1 MLKPGSAHPEA
12 VTQSCLVPSLAL
24 ALLLA
29 GCGGAGGGGVGTVPA
44 PPPAPTPAPA
54 PAPAPTPTPSAFDT
68 VEYRRSNGAVQV
80 QALAA
85 YDRGFSG
92 SGITVAVIDSG
103 VNPALA
109 EFSGRISPASR
120 DVAAARALADERGHG
135 TSVTG
140 ILLAA
145 RNGVN
150 MHGVAPQATLLA
162 LRADTPG
169 SCDDQGCSYASPA
182 IAAGLQA
189 AADARARVV
198 NMSLGGGS
206 TTAAVRAAAGQLA
219 SAGSILVLSA
229 GNEGLSTP
237 QSFANQLIAVS
248 QATTIVVGAVNASNE
263 IASFSNRAGVLAPN
277 YLVAPGV
284 ELRSFNQDGATFLYS
299 GTSVAA
305 PVVSGA
311 AALLAQAFPALSGA
325 QIVDILLRSADD
337 LGATGT
343 DEIYGRGLLNI
354 ARAFQPLGTSSIGGQ
369 TVAITT
375 GGSLGA
381 ALGDGGP
388 LTSELA
394 DVVIEDGY
402 GRAFAVDLSQGL
414 VTAPP
419 GRLAAQ
425 LLATPV
431 ESAVTSSGGTSTAFS
446 LLGDNRGLWSGDRAT
461 MAALAPGQ
469 QLQASPVGHVRLM
482 LSGGPVLVAGHGE
495 AVAGL
500 LALADPSGRSAVLIT
515 ADPALPLGSR
525 PLGAAALSQP
535 LGGGFTLAAGFG
547 QSMLPAQDRQAT
559 AFQSTALFRLSRSL
573 TPGLELAALLRVDA
587 ERGSLLGTR
596 LSTGFGLA
604 GGTTTSL
611 GLSAR
616 LALGPRARLSGE
628 WRRASSRLDL
638 AGGGL
643 IAAAGR
649 FSGDA
654 ASAALALDGVAA
666 PGDTLTLAITRP
678 LALTGPLWLL
688 GTADPVRVGPALR
701 ETAAE
706 ALYALPFGPG
716 QVQFSLFHRRHPG
729 HIVASPDD
737 DGAAVRFHWRW

>member
-1 MLKPGSAHPEA
+1 
-12 VTQSCLVPSLAL
+12 
-24 ALLLA
+24 
-29 GCGGAGGGGVGTVPA
+29 
-44 PPPAPTPAPA
+44 
-54 PAPAPTPTPSAFDT
+54 
-68 VEYRRSNGAVQV
+68 
-80 QALAA
+80 
-85 YDRGFSG
+85 
-92 SGITVAVIDSG
+92 
-103 VNPALA
+103 
-109 EFSGRISPASR
+109 
-120 DVAAARALADERGHG
+120 
-135 TSVTG
+135 
-140 ILLAA
+140 
-145 RNGVN
+145 
-150 MHGVAPQATLLA
+150 
-162 LRADTPG
+162 
-169 SCDDQGCSYASPA
+169 
-182 IAAGLQA
+182 
-189 AADARARVV
+189 
-198 NMSLGGGS
+198 
-206 TTAAVRAAAGQLA
+206 
-219 SAGSILVLSA
+219 
-229 GNEGLSTP
+229 
-237 QSFANQLIAVS
+237 
-248 QATTIVVGAVNASNE
+248 
-263 IASFSNRAGVLAPN
+263 
-277 YLVAPGV
+277 
-284 ELRSFNQDGATFLYS
+284 
-299 GTSVAA
+299 
-305 PVVSGA
+305 
-311 AALLAQAFPALSGA
+311 
-325 QIVDILLRSADD
+325 
-337 LGATGT
+337 
-343 DEIYGRGLLNI
+343 
-354 ARAFQPLGTSSIGGQ
+354 
-369 TVAITT
+369 
-375 GGSLGA
+375 
-381 ALGDGGP
+381 
-388 LTSELA
+388 
-394 DVVIEDGY
+394 
-402 GRAFAVDLSQGL
+402 

-559 AFQSTALFRLSRSL
+559 ALQSTALFRLSRSL

-611 GLSAR
+611 CLSAR

-716 QVQFSLFHRRHPG
+716 QVQFSLFHRSHPG

>member
-1 MLKPGSAHPEA
+1 MLKPGSAHPAA
-12 VTQSCLVPSLAL
+12 VTQSRLVPSLAL

-54 PAPAPTPTPSAFDT
+54 PPPAPTPTPSAFDT

-92 SGITVAVIDSG
+92 SGIMVAVIDSG

-120 DVAAARALADERGHG
+120 DVAAARAMADERGHG

-369 TVAITT
+369 PVAITT

-388 LTSELA
+388 LTNALA
-394 DVVIEDGY
+394 GVVIEDGY
-402 GRAFAVDLSQGL
+402 GRPFTVDLAQGL

-431 ESAVTSSGGTSTAFS
+431 ESAVTSSGGTSTAFA
-446 LLGDNRGLWSGDRAT
+446 LLGDSRGLWAGDRAT

-469 QLQASPVGHVRLM
+469 QRQASPVGHVRLL
-482 LSGGPVLVAGHGE
+482 LSGGSVLVAGHGQ

-500 LALADPSGRSAVLIT
+500 VALADPSGRSTALIT

-547 QSMLPAQDRQAT
+547 QSVLPAQDRQSA
-559 AFQSTALFRLSRSL
+559 ALQSTALFHLSRAMM
-573 TPGLELAALLRVDA
+573 PGLELAALLRVDA
-587 ERGSLLGTR
+587 ERGSLMGTR

-716 QVQFSLFHRRHPG
+716 QVQFSLFHRSHPG

>member
-1 MLKPGSAHPEA
+1 
-12 VTQSCLVPSLAL
+12 
-24 ALLLA
+24 
-29 GCGGAGGGGVGTVPA
+29 
-44 PPPAPTPAPA
+44 
-54 PAPAPTPTPSAFDT
+54 

-109 EFSGRISPASR
+109 EFAGRISPASR
-120 DVAAARALADERGHG
+120 DVASNRALADERGHG

-140 ILLAA
+140 ILLAG
-145 RNGVN
+145 RNGSG

-162 LRADTPG
+162 LRADDPG
-169 SCDDQGCSYASPA
+169 SCDDQGCRYTSPA
-182 IAAGLQA
+182 IAAGLNA

-198 NMSLGGGS
+198 NVSLGGTGTS
-206 TTAAVRAAAGQLA
+206 SAERTAAARLAGV
-219 SAGSILVLSA
+219 GSILVLSA
-229 GNEGLSTP
+229 GNESLPTP
-237 QSFANQLIAVS
+237 QGFANQLVAVS
-248 QATTIVVGAVNASNE
+248 QTTTIVVGAVTAGNE
-263 IASFSNRAGVLAPN
+263 IASFSNRAGVLAAN
-277 YLVAPGV
+277 FLVAPGV
-284 ELRSFNQDGATFLYS
+284 ELRSFNQDGAAFLYS

-337 LGATGT
+337 LGSAGT

-354 ARAFQPLGTSSIGGQ
+354 ARAFQPLGASSIGGQ
-369 TVAITT
+369 PVAITT
-375 GGSLGA
+375 GGALGA

-388 LTSELA
+388 LTSALA
-394 DVVIEDGY
+394 AVRIEDDY
-402 GRAFAVDLSQGL
+402 GRAFTVDLAQGL

-425 LLATPV
+425 LLAAPV
-431 ESAVTSSGGTSTAFS
+431 ESAVTSSAGGSTAFS
-446 LLGDNRGLWSGDRAT
+446 LMGDHRGMWAGDRAT

-469 QLQASPVGHVRLM
+469 QRQASPVGHVRLL
-482 LSGGPVLVAGHGE
+482 LSGGSVLVAGHGE

-500 LALADPSGRSAVLIT
+500 VALADPSGRNATLIT

-547 QSMLPAQDRQAT
+547 QSVLPALDRQA
-559 AFQSTALFRLSRSL
+559 AALQSTALFRLSHVV

-611 GLSAR
+611 GVAAR

-654 ASAALALDGVAA
+654 ASVALALDGVAA

-678 LALTGPLWLL
+678 LALAGPLWLL
-688 GTADPVRVGPALR
+688 GAADPVRAGPTAR

-706 ALYALPFGPG
+706 ALYTVPIGPG
-716 QVQFSLFHRRHPG
+716 QLQFSLFHRTHPG
-729 HIVASPDD
+729 HIAASPDD